1 MAIFGIPVMIAP
13 ALGPIIGGY
22 LVTYWSWRLCFYVNI
37 PVIAAALLVAQAWL
51 GNTQVSLKSFDLLGF
66 ILGAIGLG
74 SILYAFS
81 YVSTWHWN
89 DWRIITLL
97 IVGTIFLV
105 SWILIE
111 LRQSQPLLDMRI
123 FKNWTFTLSA
133 VLFSSVIAAFYAVI
147 FLIPL
152 FLENLRG
159 LNAMQTGMLLVS
171 SSIGTIVA
179 MVLCSAMY
187 QRFGPRLPV
196 ILGLALMGITGLW
209 LQNMDTTTSDV
220 IFQWM
225 MFWRGLGAGLSMMP
239 AMNCALSSVPEN
251 MSAQA
256 SSTINVIQQV
266 TISMIVAIFAT
277 LLDNFQKTSYAV
289 MIQTAT
295 MNSSAILS
303 WVSYIQA
310 SLMQA
315 GQTAEVAYQTALAAL
330 YEYFILRSTIT
341 AFQKDFFIIGLLSL
355 ISILP
360 SFLLPH
366 GRTDTQKA
374 GAFAVA

>member
-1 MAIFGIPVMIAP
+1 
-13 ALGPIIGGY
+13 
-22 LVTYWSWRLCFYVNI
+22 
-37 PVIAAALLVAQAWL
+37 
-51 GNTQVSLKSFDLLGF
+51 
-66 ILGAIGLG
+66 
-74 SILYAFS
+74 
-81 YVSTWHWN
+81 
-89 DWRIITLL
+89 
-97 IVGTIFLV
+97 
-105 SWILIE
+105 
-111 LRQSQPLLDMRI
+111 MRI

-360 SFLLPH
+360 SFCFRMGVRILKRQAHL
-366 GRTDTQKA
+366 Q
-374 GAFAVA
+374 